1 MLKKLWFWFK
11 MTEQLDICLMRSL
24 KAMFKQVIDTNQHDG
39 APGFYT
45 PSFELMKQIY
55 QVIVNLHGD
64 INRNLKIHSS
74 FIGKNQTI

>member
-1 MLKKLWFWFK
+1 

-45 PSFELMKQIY
+45 PSFDLPGNSKPPRGY
-55 QVIVNLHGD
+55 
-64 INRNLKIHSS
+64 K
-74 FIGKNQTI
+74 

>member
-1 MLKKLWFWFK
+1 

-45 PSFELMKQIY
+45 PSFEWFSYETGNSKPPRGY
-55 QVIVNLHGD
+55 
-64 INRNLKIHSS
+64 K
-74 FIGKNQTI
+74 

>member
-1 MLKKLWFWFK
+1 MLKKLWFWSK

-45 PSFELMKQIY
+45 PSFEWFSYETDLPGNSKPPRGY
-55 QVIVNLHGD
+55 
-64 INRNLKIHSS
+64 K
-74 FIGKNQTI
+74 

>member
-1 MLKKLWFWFK
+1 

-45 PSFELMKQIY
+45 PSFEWFSY

>member
-1 MLKKLWFWFK
+1 

-45 PSFELMKQIY
+45 PSFEWFSYKTDLPGNSKPPRGY
-55 QVIVNLHGD
+55 
-64 INRNLKIHSS
+64 K
-74 FIGKNQTI
+74 